1 MLKRLTG
8 EQWIAL
14 GVILIGLIM
23 AWQITNIP
31 NSTGYAGVG
40 PRFFPEV
47 IVAGM
52 VISGLILFIQSRPSK
67 HPDSEVHTQDPD
79 HPLDYETPQP
89 NWRMFGIASAALI
102 LHMSLI
108 STLGFTLAG
117 TILCFGICLALETQ
131 NKPRDL
137 ILSFLLVLGLF
148 HLFKWLG
155 LNLPALMPGGFL

>member
-1 MLKRLTG
+1 MLKRVTG

-23 AWQITNIP
+23 AWQITGIP
-31 NSTGYAGVG
+31 KSSGYAGVG
-40 PRFFPEV
+40 PRFFPSV
-47 IVAGM
+47 IAF
-52 VISGLILFIQSRPSK
+52 GLLITGVILFIQSRPSQ
-67 HPDSEVHTQDPD
+67 HPETEDKTQDPD
-79 HPLDYETPQP
+79 QPLNYETPQP

-108 STLGFTLAG
+108 SFIGFTLAG
-117 TILCFGICLALETQ
+117 TILCFGICLALESQ
-131 NKPRDL
+131 SKIRDL

-155 LNLPALMPGGFL
+155 LNLPALITGGFI

>member
-23 AWQITNIP
+23 AWQITGIP
-31 NSTGYAGVG
+31 ETAGYAGVG
-40 PRFFPEV
+40 PRFFPSV
-47 IVAGM
+47 IVF
-52 VISGLILFIQSRPSK
+52 GLIITGVILFIQSRASK
-67 HPDSEVHTQDPD
+67 HPQTEDKTQDPD
-79 HPLDYETPQP
+79 HPLDYETPHPQ
-89 NWRMFGIASAALI
+89 WRMFGIASAALI

-131 NKPRDL
+131 NKLRDL

-155 LNLPALMPGGFL
+155 LNLPALITGGFL

>member
-1 MLKRLTG
+1 MLKRMTG

-14 GVILIGLIM
+14 GVILIGLVM
-23 AWQITNIP
+23 VWQIMGIP
-31 NSTGYAGVG
+31 KSTGYAGVG
-40 PRFFPEV
+40 PRFFPSV
-47 IVAGM
+47 IA
-52 VISGLILFIQSRPSK
+52 IGLMITGAILFIQSRPSK
-67 HPDSEVHTQDPD
+67 HPESEIRTQDPEN
-79 HPLDYETPQP
+79 PLDYETPKP

-108 STLGFTLAG
+108 SHIGFTLAG
-117 TILCFGICLALETQ
+117 TILCFGICLALETK

-155 LNLPALMPGGFL
+155 LNLPALLPGGFL